1 MTDDQSYRPLIRI
14 GGNPNPDA
22 ARLQEEADRLGITHA
37 QDIRGDVR
45 RIFSKLNRR
54 SVPLN
59 SAGAGPQRWAY
70 SRVSSLGVVEDVA
83 GTEDGPAAAEAS

>member
-37 QDIRGDVR
+37 QDI
-45 RIFSKLNRR
+45 
-54 SVPLN
+54 
-59 SAGAGPQRWAY
+59 
-70 SRVSSLGVVEDVA
+70 
-83 GTEDGPAAAEAS
+83 